1 MNYKDYKSFEIK
13 NGVIDVFSYE
23 LDTRTVVQLF
33 ITDYVSGATSSA
45 TFTNIETFERFI
57 EFLKTMKR

>member
-23 LDTRTVVQLF
+23 LEGRIVVQLF
-33 ITDYVSGATSSA
+33 TTDYVSGSTSSA
-45 TFTNIETFERFI
+45 TFTNYETFKKFI
-57 EFLKTMKR
+57 DFLKTMNV